1 MNTQKVLCQRS
12 WVLFGA
18 RCLQPEWERKKPRIG
33 QVGRLWIIVGI
44 VALLT
49 AAPAAVQ
56 ARHITM
62 VNNGPSANRVDIVF
76 LGDAYTDP
84 DLNTSYVTHINSML
98 THMFNEGQDPYPRYS
113 NFFNVHRINTMSNE
127 QGADVPR
134 DNIFRDTALD
144 ATYYFDGVA
153 ERLLYIDETK
163 ANNALA
169 TGLSDASFGAE
180 IRLVT
185 VNDTRYGGGGGTY
198 AVYAGANSSATEVA
212 LHELGHSFN
221 RLADE
226 YGGDP
231 NAYRGPEPGEINV
244 TTDPTGAKWA
254 QWLGHSEPSFGL
266 IGAYEG
272 ARYHDLGLFRPSV
285 DSKMRSLDRP
295 FDAIS
300 REKIVLDIY
309 GLVDPLD
316 AWLDNS
322 AVLIDPAQLAIDVID
337 PAVIS
342 VNWFVNGSLVG
353 GATDETFR
361 LSDFGFGPGSY
372 EVTAR
377 AFDTNPDWVRIDL
390 EELEQSITWD
400 VVQTGDV
407 VQTVPERSSSLT
419 LLGLGVLGLLGYA
432 QGCRKRRK
440 SKFASH

>member
-1 MNTQKVLCQRS
+1 MNVQQMLCQRS
-12 WVLFGA
+12 WVIFA
-18 RCLQPEWERKKPRIG
+18 VRCLQPEWEKPRIDR
-33 QVGRLWIIVGI
+33 VGRFWGIVVM

-56 ARHITM
+56 ASHTTM

-76 LGDAYTDP
+76 LGDAYTAA

-98 THMFNEGQDPYPRYS
+98 THMFNEGQDPYPRYT
-113 NFFNVHRINTMSNE
+113 NFFNVHRINVVSNE
-127 QGADVPR
+127 QGADVPPN
-134 DNIFRDTALD
+134 NIFRDTALD
-144 ATYYFDGVA
+144 ATYYFDDVT

-163 ANNALA
+163 ANNALT

-180 IRLVT
+180 ISLVT
-185 VNDTRYGGGGGTY
+185 VNDARYGGGGGSY

-212 LHELGHSFN
+212 LHELGHSFSG
-221 RLADE
+221 LADE
-226 YGGDP
+226 YGGNP
-231 NAYRGPEPGEINV
+231 NAYTGPEPSEINV
-244 TTDPTGAKWA
+244 TTDPAGAKWA
-254 QWLGHSEPSFGL
+254 HWLGHSEPSFGL

-272 ARYHDLGLFRPSV
+272 ARYHDLGLFRPSL

-316 AWLDNS
+316 SWLDNS
-322 AVLIDPAQLAIDVID
+322 SLLIDPVQLAIDVID
-337 PAVIS
+337 PAVIN
-342 VNWFVNGSLVG
+342 VNWFVNGNLVG
-353 GATDETFR
+353 AATDETFR

-377 AFDTNPDWVRIDL
+377 AFDTNPDWVRINP
-390 EELEQSITWD
+390 EQLEQSITWN
-400 VVQTGDV
+400 VVQTGA
-407 VQTVPERSSSLT
+407 QTVPEQSDSLT

-432 QGCRKRRK
+432 QRCGKRGK
-440 SKFASH
+440 SRLASH

>member
-1 MNTQKVLCQRS
+1 M
-12 WVLFGA
+12 
-18 RCLQPEWERKKPRIG
+18 
-33 QVGRLWIIVGI
+33 

-49 AAPAAVQ
+49 AAPPAVQ
-56 ARHITM
+56 ASHTTM

-76 LGDAYTDP
+76 LGDAYTAA
-84 DLNTSYVTHINSML
+84 DLNTSYVAHISSML
-98 THMFNEGQDPYPRYS
+98 THMFNEGQDPYPRYT
-113 NFFNVHRINTMSNE
+113 NFFNVHRINVVSNE
-127 QGADVPR
+127 QGADVPPN
-134 DNIFRDTALD
+134 NIFRDTALD
-144 ATYYFDGVA
+144 ATYYFDGVT
-153 ERLLYIDETK
+153 ERLLYFDETK
-163 ANNALA
+163 ANNALT

-185 VNDTRYGGGGGTY
+185 VNDARYGGGGGSY

-226 YGGDP
+226 YGGNP
-231 NAYRGPEPGEINV
+231 NAYTGPEPSEINV

-254 QWLGHSEPSFGL
+254 HWLGHSEPSFGL

-272 ARYHDLGLFRPSV
+272 ARYHHLGLFRPSL

-316 AWLDNS
+316 SWLDNS
-322 AVLIDPAQLAIDVID
+322 SLLIDPAELAIDVID
-337 PAVIS
+337 PAVIN
-342 VNWFVNGSLVG
+342 VNWFVNGNLVG

-377 AFDTNPDWVRIDL
+377 AFDNNPDWVRINP
-390 EELEQSITWD
+390 EQLEQSITWN
-400 VVQTGDV
+400 VVQTGAR
-407 VQTVPERSSSLT
+407 TVPEQSDSLT
-419 LLGLGVLGLLGYA
+419 LLLGVLVLLGCA
-432 QGCRKRRK
+432 QRCGKRGK
-440 SKFASH
+440 SGLASH